1 MYIPALHRAPDD
13 AALRALIARHPLAT
27 WVCQADGALVVNQV
41 PFVLDPGSGPQG
53 RLLGHVARGNRV
65 WRQLGTGIPAV
76 AVFQGPQAYITPGW
90 YPGKQAHGRVVPT
103 WNYTV
108 VHAHGMARVID
119 DAAAVLDLLHRLTDA
134 NEATLPRPWHV
145 DEAPADYIAQLMAS
159 IVGIEITID
168 RLEGKW
174 KLSQDEAP
182 EDRAGTVRGLQAC
195 PGEVAQDLA
204 RLVAHAMARRG
215 GEGA

>member
-1 MYIPALHRAPDD
+1 MDD
-13 AALRALIARHPLAT
+13 
-27 WVCQADGALVVNQV
+27 
-41 PFVLDPGSGPQG
+41 
-53 RLLGHVARGNRV
+53 
-65 WRQLGTGIPAV
+65 
-76 AVFQGPQAYITPGW
+76 
-90 YPGKQAHGRVVPT
+90 
-103 WNYTV
+103 
-108 VHAHGMARVID
+108 
-119 DAAAVLDLLHRLTDA
+119 
-134 NEATLPRPWHV
+134 
-145 DEAPADYIAQLMAS
+145 APADYIAQLMAS
-159 IVGIEITID
+159 IVGIEIAID